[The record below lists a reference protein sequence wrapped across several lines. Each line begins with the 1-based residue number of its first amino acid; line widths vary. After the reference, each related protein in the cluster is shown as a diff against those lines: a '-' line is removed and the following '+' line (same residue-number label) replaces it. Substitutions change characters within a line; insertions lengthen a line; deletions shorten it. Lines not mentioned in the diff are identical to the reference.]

1 MLEGKTKKLFK
12 GNSNIRNVLQTDPSS
27 DAVKEGDK

>member
-1 MLEGKTKKLFK
+1 MLEEKSKKLLK
-12 GNSNIRNVLQTDPSS
+12 GNSNIRNVLETDPSS